1 MNNFKTLDDYD
12 FKGKKV
18 LLRAD
23 LNVPAKNGTVTDTT
37 RIDRLAPTI
46 KELALKGAKI
56 IVVSHFSRPEG
67 KKIPEMSLKIVFND
81 LGKALGKNIP
91 LTFVDDCIGEKVAS
105 EIAKMKDG
113 EVLLLENLRFYPQEE
128 NNDPD
133 FAKELAKNAD
143 IYVNDAFSTAH
154 RAHAS
159 TEGVAKLLPNAA
171 GRLMQ
176 EELEALNN
184 ALTSPQR
191 PVAAIVGGAKI
202 STKLD
207 LLGNLITKVN
217 ILIIG
222 GGMANT
228 FLYARG
234 VNIGNSLCEKNM
246 ADNARKILSKAKDI
260 GCDIVLPSDFVVAKN
275 LDDGKNAKITNVV
288 PNDEMILDVGPKTT
302 KEIINKIET
311 CKTLIWN
318 GPVGAFEN
326 KPFDKATFE
335 IANAVANLT
344 KNNNLLSVAGGGDTV
359 SALNKAGV
367 QNNISYISAAGGAF
381 LEWLEGKTLPGVY
394 ALQK

>member
-1 MNNFKTLDDYD
+1 
-12 FKGKKV
+12 
-18 LLRAD
+18 
-23 LNVPAKNGTVTDTT
+23 
-37 RIDRLAPTI
+37 
-46 KELALKGAKI
+46 
-56 IVVSHFSRPEG
+56 
-67 KKIPEMSLKIVFND
+67 
-81 LGKALGKNIP
+81 
-91 LTFVDDCIGEKVAS
+91 
-105 EIAKMKDG
+105 
-113 EVLLLENLRFYPQEE
+113 
-128 NNDPD
+128 
-133 FAKELAKNAD
+133 
-143 IYVNDAFSTAH
+143 
-154 RAHAS
+154 
-159 TEGVAKLLPNAA
+159 
-171 GRLMQ
+171 
-176 EELEALNN
+176 
-184 ALTSPQR
+184 
-191 PVAAIVGGAKI
+191 
-202 STKLD
+202 
-207 LLGNLITKVN
+207 
-217 ILIIG
+217 
-222 GGMANT
+222 MANT
-228 FLYARG
+228 FLYAMG